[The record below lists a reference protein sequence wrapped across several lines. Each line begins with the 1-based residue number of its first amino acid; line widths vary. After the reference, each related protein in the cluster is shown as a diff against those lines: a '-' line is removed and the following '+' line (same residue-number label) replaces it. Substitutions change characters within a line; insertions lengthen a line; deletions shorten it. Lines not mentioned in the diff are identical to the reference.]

1 MMIRTYSP
9 HGASGV
15 GAPPGRPAR
24 GLGARKRLLL
34 PAVAVAAVLILLA
47 PPVGAQRKPPAEI
60 RVDYATYNPV
70 SLVLKQKG
78 WLQEEFKGEGVKI
91 AWLYSAGSNKA
102 VEYISTGAGDFTSSA
117 GAAALLA
124 RANKVPLTG
133 VYIYSKPEWTALVV
147 RKDSPLKSLADLRG
161 KKIAATKGTD
171 PYIFLL
177 RALHTVGLTKNDV
190 QIFNLQ
196 HPDGRTALERGD
208 VDAWA
213 GLDPHMAATEL
224 GQGSRLI
231 YRNPDFNTY
240 GFLNVRDDFARQYPG
255 IVEHVLRV
263 YERARR
269 WVLANPG
276 ETAQIL
282 AAEAKISLD
291 VARQELK
298 RNDFSNPV
306 PGEEHLKALTA
317 ASAIL
322 VAEQLAAPGADVPAA
337 IKQVVDGHFA
347 RAVVGK

>member
-1 MMIRTYSP
+1 MIRTYSLDSIN
-9 HGASGV
+9 GMVSL
-15 GAPPGRPAR
+15 R
-24 GLGARKRLLL
+24 RLVL
-34 PAVAVAAVLILLA
+34 PAVAFAAILSLLA
-47 PPVGAQRKPPAEI
+47 PPVVAQQKPPAEI
-60 RVDYATYNPV
+60 RVDYATYNPI

-78 WLQEEFKGEGVKI
+78 WLQEEFKGDGVKI
-91 AWLYSAGSNKA
+91 TWLFSAGSNKA

-147 RKDSPLKSLADLRG
+147 RKDSPIKSIADLRG

-177 RALHTVGLTKNDV
+177 RALHTVGLSKNDV
-190 QIFNLQ
+190 QIYNLQ
-196 HPDGRTALERGD
+196 HPDGRLALERGD

-213 GLDPHMAATEL
+213 GLDPHMAVTEL
-224 GQGSRLI
+224 EQGSRLI

-240 GFLNVRDDFARQYPG
+240 GFLNVRDDFAKHYPG
-255 IVEHVLRV
+255 TVQRVLKA
-263 YERARR
+263 YERARQ
-269 WVLANPG
+269 WVIANPG

-282 AAEAKISLD
+282 ATEGKISLD

-306 PGEEHLKALTA
+306 PGGEHLKALTA
-317 ASAIL
+317 ASEIL
-322 VAEQLAAPGADVPAA
+322 VTEQLAAPGADVPAA
-337 IKQVVDGHFA
+337 VKQVVDGHFA
-347 RAVVGK
+347 KAVVGK

>member
-1 MMIRTYSP
+1 MMIRTHFP
-9 HGASGV
+9 APASGG
-15 GAPPGRPAR
+15 GARNGRPSR
-24 GLGARKRLLL
+24 SPVPWKRLLL
-34 PAVAVAAVLILLA
+34 SAVAVASVVIQLA
-47 PPVGAQRKPPAEI
+47 PPVGAQQKPPAEI
-60 RVDYATYNPV
+60 RIDYASYNPV

-78 WLQEEFKGEGVKI
+78 WLEGEFKGDGAKI
-91 AWLYSAGSNKA
+91 TWLYSAGSNKA

-147 RKDSPLKSLADLRG
+147 RKDSPIKSIADLRG

-196 HPDGRTALERGD
+196 HPDGRIALERGD

-224 GQGSRLI
+224 DQGSRLI
-231 YRNPDFNTY
+231 YRNPEFNTY
-240 GFLNVRDDFARQYPG
+240 GFLNVRDDFARRYPG
-255 IVEHVLRV
+255 TVHRVLRA

-269 WVLANPG
+269 WVIANSAD
-276 ETAQIL
+276 TVQIL
-282 AAEAKISLD
+282 ATEAKISLD

-298 RNDFSNPV
+298 RNEFSNPV
-306 PGEEHLKALTA
+306 PGEEHVKALTA
-317 ASAIL
+317 ASEIL

-337 IKQVVDGHFA
+337 VKQVVDGHFA
-347 RAVVGK
+347 KAVVGK